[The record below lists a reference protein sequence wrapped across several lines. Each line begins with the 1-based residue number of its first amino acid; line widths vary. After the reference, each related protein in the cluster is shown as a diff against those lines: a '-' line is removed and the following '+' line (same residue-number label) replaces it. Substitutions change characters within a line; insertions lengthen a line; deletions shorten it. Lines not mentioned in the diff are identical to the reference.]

1 VDCFIGVDSGGTE
14 TSFAAAERSGKII
27 GTLTSVGGSYKEI
40 GIEKAVGSLYDNVTR
55 CLAEAGAALS
65 DLSGVCFGLPCV
77 GESAKGDRELTAAV
91 KERFAHIPVIVLN
104 DSEVGWAGSLAMQ
117 PGINIV
123 SGTGS
128 IGFGRDLS
136 GNSARCGGWS
146 EVFSDEG
153 SCFWLGRR
161 TMELFSK
168 QADGRLP
175 KGPLYGLISTAFSL
189 SEDFAFIDVMEN
201 DYLPHRD
208 KVASMQ
214 LFLEQAA
221 RQGDGYARDLYAQ
234 AADELASI
242 VAGVAARLKLEKPFP
257 VSYSGG
263 LFKAGDLIMRPFSER
278 VSSLGGSLR
287 EPLLS
292 PTLGAVLLAFS
303 EFSGE
308 PLDGK
313 VRELSRKGKA

>member
-1 VDCFIGVDSGGTE
+1 VDCGGTE
-14 TSFAAAERSGKII
+14 TSFAVAERSGRIV
-27 GTLTSVGGSYKEI
+27 GALSSVGGSYKEI
-40 GIEKAVGSLYDNVTR
+40 GIERAVSSLYDNVTR
-55 CLAEAGAALS
+55 CLAEAGAALG

-77 GESAKGDRELTAAV
+77 GESATGDRELRAAV
-91 KERFAHIPVIVLN
+91 KERFARIPVIVVN
-104 DSEVGWAGSLAMQ
+104 DAEVGWAGSLAMQ

-128 IGFGRDLS
+128 IGFGKNLS
-136 GNSARCGGWS
+136 GGSARCGGWS
-146 EVFSDEG
+146 EVFGDEG
-153 SCFWLGRR
+153 SCFWLGRK

-175 KGPLYGLISTAFSL
+175 KGPLYSIISAAFSL

-201 DYLPHRD
+201 DYLPYRD

-221 RQGDGYARDLYAQ
+221 LQGDVSASEQYSR
-234 AADELASI
+234 AAEELADI
-242 VAGVAARLKLEKPFP
+242 VAGVAARLELEKPFP

-292 PTLGAVLLAFS
+292 PAHGALLLAFS

-308 PLDGK
+308 PLGDK
-313 VRELSRKGKA
+313 IRELSR

>member
-1 VDCFIGVDSGGTE
+1 MDCFIGVDCGGTE
-14 TSFAAAERSGKII
+14 TSFAVAERSGKII
-27 GTLTSVGGSYKEI
+27 GTLASIGGSYKEV
-40 GIEKAVGSLYDNVTR
+40 GIERAVSSLYDNVAR
-55 CLAEAGAALS
+55 CLAEAGAAPA

-77 GESAKGDRELTAAV
+77 GESVKGDRELTAAV
-91 KERFAHIPVIVLN
+91 KERFGSIPVIVLN
-104 DSEVGWAGSLAMQ
+104 DAEVGWAGSLAME

-128 IGFGRDLS
+128 IGYGKDMG
-136 GNSARCGGWS
+136 GNSARCGGWN
-146 EVFSDEG
+146 EVFGDEG
-153 SCFWLGRR
+153 SCFWLGRK

-175 KGPLYGLISTAFSL
+175 KGPLYSLISATFSL

-201 DYLPHRD
+201 DYLPYRD

-214 LFLEQAA
+214 LLLEQAA
-221 RQGDGYARDLYAQ
+221 LQGDVSAKEQYAR
-234 AADELASI
+234 AADELAGI
-242 VAGVAARLKLEKPFP
+242 VSGVAARLRLDKPFP

-263 LFKAGDLIMRPFSER
+263 LFKAGDLIMRPFGER

-292 PTLGAVLLAFS
+292 PTRGAVLLAFS

-308 PLDGK
+308 PLDDK
-313 VRELSRKGKA
+313 IRELSR